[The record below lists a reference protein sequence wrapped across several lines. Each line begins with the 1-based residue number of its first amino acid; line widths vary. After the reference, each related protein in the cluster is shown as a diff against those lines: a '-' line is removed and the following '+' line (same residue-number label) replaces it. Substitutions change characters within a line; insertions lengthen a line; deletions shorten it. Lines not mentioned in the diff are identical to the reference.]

1 MYCKRCGNK
10 VEEIWKYCPK
20 CKLPLI
26 KKNIEFSK
34 ENMIKKQKQDK
45 RDSIICIVI
54 FLLGIFGIFFLNN
67 YSIIC
72 FSISLIS
79 IVTGF
84 IKYPNNIFIKIL
96 FLIFLICV
104 ILFGIIII
112 ILFFTIVNFILTCN
126 GFSAG

>member
-1 MYCKRCGNK
+1 M
-10 VEEIWKYCPK
+10 
-20 CKLPLI
+20 PLI
-26 KKNIEFSK
+26 EKNIEFSK

-84 IKYPNNIFIKIL
+84 IKYPNNIVIKIL
-96 FLIFLICV
+96 FWIFLICV

-112 ILFFTIVNFILTCN
+112 ILFFTIINFILSCT

>member
-10 VEEIWKYCPK
+10 VEENWKYCPK

-84 IKYPNNIFIKIL
+84 IKYPNNIVIKIL
-96 FLIFLICV
+96 FWIFLICV